1 MMMMMMMMM
10 TGGGGD
16 DDGSDDGDDDND
28 GDDDDVDDND
38 GDDDD
43 DDDDDDID
51 DDDDR
56 FLSHLTVSRAV
67 PVAVSRSDLPHL
79 LQREPDFA
87 VTSDNEQVT
96 RTRRALR
103 KEGEKSAC

>member
-1 MMMMMMMMM
+1 MMMMMMM

-16 DDGSDDGDDDND
+16 DDGGDDGDDDND
-28 GDDDDVDDND
+28 GDDDVDDND
-38 GDDDD
+38 GD

-87 VTSDNEQVT
+87 VTSDNEQVK
-96 RTRRALR
+96 AMSH
-103 KEGEKSAC
+103 EKQKACF